1 MKSAKTLL
9 IAISV
14 PCLIAILWFA
24 KGAFSQ
30 SSQLQSAEPGS
41 IDEMVMQA
49 IADGQTESNNAIV
62 AEHEE
67 VPTFDVAKASYS
79 VFVATANSKQSLQRN
94 AFVISTWFRFTVNET
109 LSVISPR
116 ICVNGGCA
124 PPSGVAAAGSTE
136 LLVPRSGGTIVKDG
150 VTVDLQLKGFPD
162 FTTGQ
167 KYLLFVDYNS
177 SARVG
182 APALGPLGV
191 FRVNADGTV
200 TAISASSDLKDDI
213 AIRFGNSLSQIRAAF
228 GSSSPPTGCSTT
240 SEQNCYS
247 SGGEWDS
254 STCSCYIDPCTRKP
268 WLCP

>member
-9 IAISV
+9 IAISL

-24 KGAFSQ
+24 NGAFSQ
-30 SSQLQSAEPGS
+30 NSQLESAEPGS

-49 IADGQTESNNAIV
+49 IADGQTEANNAIV

-67 VPTFDVAKASYS
+67 VGDFDVAKTSYS

-94 AFVISTWFRFTVNET
+94 PFVISTWFRFTVNET
-109 LSVISPR
+109 LSVISPH
-116 ICVNGGCA
+116 ICVSGGCN
-124 PPSGVAAAGSTE
+124 PPAGVAAAGTTE
-136 LLVPRSGGTIVKDG
+136 LLVPKSGGTIVKDG
-150 VTVDLQLKGFPD
+150 VTVDLQLQGFPD

-167 KYLLFVDYNS
+167 KYLLFVDYDS
-177 SARVG
+177 SVRVG
-182 APALGPLGV
+182 APALGALGV

-213 AIRFGNSLSQIRAAF
+213 AIRFGNSLSQIRSAL
-228 GSSSPPTGCSTT
+228 GSSAPSGCSTT
-240 SEQNCYS
+240 AEQSCYN

-254 STCSCYIDPCTRKP
+254 STCHCYIDPCTRKP